1 MDRRHALSIA
11 VAATLSIT
19 GIGAAIGATTNIFSA
34 ADASELGKI
43 SPVSSTTL
51 PPVVEH
57 VRVDVDD
64 PAPVPPPAAPATAPA
79 RVRASSD
86 AEHQA
91 AAATRASAPAPAP
104 APAPVSHER
113 EGGHE
118 MELDD

>member
-1 MDRRHALSIA
+1 MNRRHALSIA
-11 VAATLSIT
+11 VATTLSIT

-57 VRVDVDD
+57 VSVDVDD
-64 PAPVPPPAAPATAPA
+64 PAPVPAPTASAPAPTP
-79 RVRASSD
+79 VRTSGEV
-86 AEHQA
+86 EHHPVA
-91 AAATRASAPAPAP
+91 GTPAPAPAP
-104 APAPVSHER
+104 APAPTAAPHER

-118 MELDD
+118 IELDD